1 MKRIIFTLLCMLALS
16 ATAQTVTRTQ
26 HRAAVA
32 NDAVTTGTMTIRK
45 PDYISISTDGGKELL
60 IMEGTKFTMTMGGKK
75 HVTDSRKNDQ
85 FATFHAIL
93 EAIINGQ
100 SIPSADDVTVT
111 TKGGQKSITIT
122 PNGKKRQMF
131 TSFLLVVDAKTS
143 AIQQIRMNGRKGDYT
158 DYIIK

>member
-1 MKRIIFTLLCMLALS
+1 MLALS

-93 EAIINGQ
+93 EAIINGR
-100 SIPSADDVTVT
+100 PSPLPT
-111 TKGGQKSITIT
+111 
-122 PNGKKRQMF
+122 M
-131 TSFLLVVDAKTS
+131 
-143 AIQQIRMNGRKGDYT
+143 
-158 DYIIK
+158 